1 VRFRA
6 AATSAA
12 VISRTLADENTIK
25 SNDVVHDQIY
35 DPNMF
40 GKRVGFVRVQP
51 IGQRP
56 NVMDPPKEQPWN
68 GKRARLEPTPATSS
82 DGCQSTRL
90 QPSAEHEGHSQRIV
104 RTTNGST
111 RQDILTDLVQNTAEY
126 SGRVADLLSFRGVS
140 TKWQSAVCDAL
151 GYLNGRCW
159 TRFALGEHN
168 GALWAS
174 LRVDDAILVA
184 RCAVLCLRPRL
195 ETVEWID
202 NNASFQLPLQL
213 FGENNTTLTTLNLD
227 AEKLLGSAQLR
238 ELRGLKQMR
247 LRVPDPVV
255 PIVPIVGALATLEVL
270 DLTSHPVTDLKGL
283 QGLVSLRALTLSSTL
298 VTNEHFAGLEN
309 VLAGLHTLDLSWCE
323 ELTMI
328 SNIAACVSLRQL
340 NLAWSGVEDLQGL
353 ERLVAL
359 ETLDISSIPARDWCI
374 LRQCPQL
381 AYLTAGAYDYVL
393 STSEVQAMVD
403 NAAHC
408 LVKWVAERT
417 SEDDEEARVLTDVR
431 PASFLRCTVLRE
443 LDLTDSDVDNSAI
456 HVLAEIPA
464 LERLTLY
471 DNPVSDV
478 RALAGCRA
486 IRELLLGCTQVTN
499 EGIVGLE
506 QIVTLEKLD
515 LVACTNLTAVTRLR
529 YCAALRELNL
539 GSASVTCAGI
549 EGLECI
555 ATLTTLGLDDCKFI
569 TQVSTLQHSQS
580 LRALDISNTQVTA
593 AGIAGLE
600 KIVTLECL
608 DASRCGRLHDV
619 ITLRRCSALRF
630 LDLSF
635 TYVGNTSM
643 ASLACVA
650 TLESLWLARCTRV
663 TDVSELSES
672 ASLDLDLM
680 LTGVDDDGIVG
691 LERIPTL
698 TSLDLTSCVP
708 VTNVRYLI
716 RSKAL
721 RRLILSSSGVTD
733 AGIVGIETAPAL
745 EFLELQSC
753 HRISD
758 VAAVEQRAAEHAVKL
773 KT

>member
-1 VRFRA
+1 
-6 AATSAA
+6 
-12 VISRTLADENTIK
+12 
-25 SNDVVHDQIY
+25 
-35 DPNMF
+35 
-40 GKRVGFVRVQP
+40 
-51 IGQRP
+51 
-56 NVMDPPKEQPWN
+56 MDPPKEPPWN
-68 GKRARLEPTPATSS
+68 GKRARSEPTPATSG
-82 DGCQSTRL
+82 DGYQSARL
-90 QPSAEHEGHSQRIV
+90 QPSPEHEGHLQRIV
-104 RTTNGST
+104 RTANGSA
-111 RQDILTDLVQNTAEY
+111 RQDILADLVQNTAEY

-159 TRFALGEHN
+159 TRFALGEHD

-174 LRVDDAILVA
+174 LRVDDPIVVA

-202 NNASFQLPLQL
+202 NNTSFHLPLQL
-213 FGENNTTLTTLNLD
+213 LGENNTTLTTLNLD
-227 AEKLLGSAQLR
+227 AEKLLDSAQLR

-255 PIVPIVGALATLEVL
+255 PIVPIVGALAALEVL

-283 QGLVSLRALTLSSTL
+283 QGLVALRALTLGSTP

-323 ELTMI
+323 KLTMI

-340 NLAWSGVEDLQGL
+340 NLAYSGVEDLQGL

-359 ETLDISSIPARDWCI
+359 ETLDISCVPARDWCI

-381 AYLTAGAYDYVL
+381 AHLTAGAYDYVL

-417 SEDDEEARVLTDVR
+417 SEEEEARALTDVR

-443 LDLTDSDVDNSAI
+443 LDLTDSDVDNAAI
-456 HVLAEIPA
+456 HDLAEIPA

-486 IRELLLGCTQVTN
+486 LRELFLGCTPVTN
-499 EGIVGLE
+499 AGIVGLE

-529 YCAALRELNL
+529 HCAALRELNL

-555 ATLTTLGLDDCKFI
+555 ATLMTLSLDDCKFI
-569 TQVSTLQHSQS
+569 TRVSTLQHSPS
-580 LRALDISNTQVTA
+580 LRSLDISNTHVTA

-600 KIVTLECL
+600 KIVTLERL
-608 DASRCGRLHDV
+608 DASGCERLDNV
-619 ITLRRCSALRF
+619 ITLRRCPALRY
-630 LDLSF
+630 LDLSD
-635 TYVGNTSM
+635 TSVGNASM
-643 ASLACVA
+643 VSLACVA
-650 TLESLWLARCTRV
+650 TLESLWLAQCARL
-663 TDVSELSES
+663 TDVSELCGSV
-672 ASLDLDLM
+672 SLRDLDLM
-680 LTGVDDDGIVG
+680 LTAVDDDGIVS

-698 TSLDLTSCVP
+698 TLLDLTACVP
-708 VTNVRYLI
+708 VTNVRHLI
-716 RSKAL
+716 RSKSL

-753 HRISD
+753 PRIAD
-758 VAAVEQRAAEHAVKL
+758 VAAVERRAAEHAVKL